1 MSPSTLDHR
10 LTDVRRRVRQ
20 VLLTHGLSWLAA
32 VLVGTLLVVCLAD
45 WLVHFDDPVVR
56 LIFGLGILAATAWA
70 VRRHVIAPLQVRLTD
85 TDLALRI
92 EDRYPGFHDS
102 LASSVQFLSSGAD
115 PRIGSPALQQAVVE
129 KTLERLD
136 GLDCGDVVDTREVR
150 RIAAIALGVC
160 LTALLL
166 AGLNRSLTAIA
177 LRRIAF
183 PFSAPEWPRKTNLR
197 LLGADLVP
205 LEFDAEHPLQI
216 ARGDTFKV
224 LAENAT
230 GRLPSH
236 VTLEYRLAD
245 KKVLNETMRPKTADD
260 ARGER
265 HEVAEGQLV
274 AVKGDVEFRAVGG
287 DDEQMPWFRLVAV
300 PPPVVEKLQVTLH
313 PPAYARRQVDR
324 QPAGIGHVQGLVGTR
339 VEISAI
345 ASKPLQK
352 AILRVKDQERRPVA
366 LADGGRQLKTSFLIG
381 EAGIHS
387 WWLELTD
394 PLGFEDSEPPRYE
407 VRGIQDFEPEIYIEQ
422 PASDMQ
428 VTAEALVPLRTIAR
442 DDLGL
447 REVRLV
453 YKVET
458 AGGSEEQVLPLFQ
471 ADGDDR
477 PVTQTAEH
485 LWKLADLHLKGHAK
499 IVFHTEA
506 TDDFDL
512 TDEFPEGK
520 APLPHVGRSVTR
532 TLTIVSPEDKSQE
545 IAQRQEGLLDDLERA
560 FKLENQAHDQVDE
573 LLVQLENADKLRP
586 EDVDTLQ
593 RTELGQREIAAQLN
607 NPATGLERRARELA
621 DELRNNQIDDPQTER
636 RLKRIADELA
646 RIGAQ
651 HLRPIEQELTRARKL
666 VQSRNKSVRPAAEKS
681 DGAGRKRAEKTASEP
696 AQNPPAEDSQHSNG
710 DAAPQKSADRVQA
723 DASRSSPRKP
733 IKKQA
738 GDRPEEALRQVSEN
752 QNAVLES
759 LGEMLQ
765 DLSQWRGEHDAS
777 REVGDLV
784 RQQAEL
790 NQRAAELAKTT
801 LTRPAESLSP
811 QEQADLAKIS
821 ERQKKQA
828 DQLEQLEARMQA
840 TTEKLATENP
850 TAAATLEEAV
860 QQSRQEG
867 IAGQMRDAA
876 GQIGENRMGQAARSQ
891 QQILQKLR
899 ELEDTL
905 RQKRE
910 TDTEMMV
917 KKLKQA
923 GQELQDLRDRQEEL
937 LRQTQEAGNNPD
949 PGQRQSEL
957 ETLRKQQQKLQED
970 TDRMA
975 RRLARLEARQSQD
988 SAGRAASRMREA
1000 QDRLD
1005 EHDQAGAAAQEQEAL
1020 DDLEQAQRELAR
1032 QQRAEE
1038 EQLAREQLA
1047 RVADELIGMIPRQQ
1061 AVIDETRR
1069 LDELHSQTGKWSRA
1083 QLVSLRDLAKVQEH
1097 LEGETG
1103 RIIEKLSAAEVFV
1116 LALKGAARHMHSAGE
1131 QLARRET
1138 GAATQKMQEAA
1149 RRRLADLVEALKP
1162 DEPDPSEK
1170 PQDQAGGGSSGQ
1182 QEGPPSDGIP
1192 TLAQVK
1198 MLITLQKE
1206 LFARTAEIER
1216 LRGKDGQLP
1225 PAARQELETIAREQ
1239 GDLAD
1244 LARNLSSIS
1253 STPDGRSEE
1262 KRAEKEA
1269 PRTD

>member
-1 MSPSTLDHR
+1 MTKSRNRKRPASPIACGFATTARSLNIGSEILRMSPSTLDHR

-20 VLLTHGLSWLAA
+20 VLLTYGLSWLAA
-32 VLVGTLLVVCLAD
+32 ALVGSLLVVCLAD

-56 LIFGLGILAATAWA
+56 LIFGLGILAATAWV

-102 LASSVQFLSSGAD
+102 LASSVQFLSSGSD
-115 PRIGSPALQQAVVE
+115 PRIGSPALQRAVVE

-136 GLDCGDVVDTREVR
+136 SLDCGDVVDTHEVR
-150 RIAAIALGVC
+150 RIAGIALGVC
-160 LTALLL
+160 LTALLV
-166 AGLNRSLTAIA
+166 AGLNRPLTTIA
-177 LRRIAF
+177 LQRIAF
-183 PFSAPEWPRKTNLR
+183 PFSAPDWPRKTNLR
-197 LLGADLVP
+197 LLGSDLVP

-245 KKVLNETMRPKTADD
+245 KKVLSEAMRPKTADD

-287 DDEQMPWFRLVAV
+287 DDEQMPWFRLHVV

-313 PPAYARRQVDR
+313 PPAYTRRPVER

-345 ASKPLQK
+345 ASKPLEK
-352 AILRVKDQERRPVA
+352 ASLRVMDHERRKVV
-366 LADGGRQLKTSFLIG
+366 LADGGRQLQTSFVIG
-381 EAGIHS
+381 EAGIHP

-394 PLGFEDSEPPRYE
+394 PWGFEDSEPPRYE

-422 PASDMQ
+422 PAADMQ
-428 VTAEALVPLRTIAR
+428 VTAEALVPVRTIAR

-453 YKVET
+453 YKVEST
-458 AGGSEEQVLPLFQ
+458 EGSDEQVLPLFQ
-471 ADGDDR
+471 AEGDER
-477 PVTQTAEH
+477 PLAQTAEH
-485 LWKLADLHLKGHAK
+485 LWKLADLHLKANAR

-532 TLTIVSPEDKSQE
+532 TLTIISSEDKAQE

-573 LLVQLENADKLRP
+573 LLVQIENAERLRP
-586 EDVDTLQ
+586 EDIDTLQ

-607 NPATGLERRARELA
+607 NPATGLERRARDLA
-621 DELRNNQIDDPQTER
+621 DELRNNQIEDPQTER

-666 VQSRNKSVRPAAEKS
+666 VQSRNKSAGTGAEKP
-681 DGAGRKRAEKTASEP
+681 DGAGKKRPGE
-696 AQNPPAEDSQHSNG
+696 
-710 DAAPQKSADRVQA
+710 
-723 DASRSSPRKP
+723 
-733 IKKQA
+733 
-738 GDRPEEALRQVSEN
+738 RPEEALRQVSEN

-777 REVGDLV
+777 RELGDLV

-801 LTRPAESLSP
+801 LTKPAESLSP
-811 QEQADLAKIS
+811 QEQADLAKIA

-828 DQLEQLEARMQA
+828 DQLEQLETKMQA
-840 TTEKLATENP
+840 TTEKLTTENP
-850 TAAATLEEAV
+850 TAAATLQEAV
-860 QQSRQEG
+860 EQSRQEG

-891 QQILQKLR
+891 QQVLQKLR
-899 ELEDTL
+899 DLEDTL

-937 LRQTQEAGNNPD
+937 LRKTQEAGANPD
-949 PGQRQSEL
+949 PEQRKSEL
-957 ETLRKQQQKLQED
+957 ETLRKQQQKLQEE
-970 TDRMA
+970 TDRMT

-988 SAGRAASRMREA
+988 SAGRAAARMREA

-1005 EHDQAGAAAQEQEAL
+1005 EQDQAGAAAQQQEAL

-1047 RVADELIGMIPRQQ
+1047 RVADELSGMIPRQQ

-1069 LDELHSQTGKWSRA
+1069 LDELHAQTGKWSRA

-1162 DEPDPSEK
+1162 DDPDPDEK
-1170 PQDQAGGGSSGQ
+1170 PPDHAGGGSSGQ

-1239 GDLAD
+1239 GELAD

-1253 STPDGRSEE
+1253 SARDGDPDEHRNE
-1262 KRAEKEA
+1262 RDT

>member
-1 MSPSTLDHR
+1 MFPSTLDQR

-20 VLLTHGLSWLAA
+20 ALLTHGLSWLAA
-32 VLVGTLLVVCLAD
+32 VLVGSLLVVCLAD

-56 LIFGLGILAATAWA
+56 LIFGLGVLAATVWV
-70 VRRHVIAPLQVRLTD
+70 VRRRLIAPLQVSLTD

-92 EDRYPGFHDS
+92 EDRYPGFQDS
-102 LASSVQFLSSGAD
+102 LASSVQFLDANAD

-129 KTLERLD
+129 KALERLD
-136 GLDCGDVVDTREVR
+136 GLDCDDVVDTREVR
-150 RIAAIALGVC
+150 RIAAIAAGIC
-160 LTALLL
+160 ATALLV
-166 AGLNRSLTAIA
+166 AGLNRSLTTIA
-177 LRRIAF
+177 LQRIAL
-183 PFSAPEWPRKTNLR
+183 PFSAPDWPRKTNLR
-197 LLGADLVP
+197 LLSADLVP
-205 LEFDAEHPLQI
+205 LAIDAGHPLQI
-216 ARGDTFKV
+216 ARGDTFRV

-230 GRLPSH
+230 GRLPSR
-236 VTLEYRLAD
+236 VALEYRLAD
-245 KKVLNETMRPKTADD
+245 RKVLSETMRPRTADD
-260 ARGER
+260 PRGER
-265 HEVAEGQLV
+265 HEIAEGQLV
-274 AVKGDVEFRAVGG
+274 AVRGDVEFRAVGG
-287 DDEQMPWFRLVAV
+287 DDRQMSWFRLTVV

-313 PPAYARRQVDR
+313 PPAYSRRPAER
-324 QPAGIGHVQGLVGTR
+324 QPAGIGHVQGLLGTR
-339 VEISAI
+339 VEISAE
-345 ASKPLQK
+345 ASKPIEK
-352 AILRVKDQERRPVA
+352 ASLRIKDQERRKVA
-366 LADGGRQLKTSFLIG
+366 LSDGGRQLQASFMIG
-381 EAGIHS
+381 EPGVHS
-387 WWLELTD
+387 WWLELKD

-422 PASDMQ
+422 PAADMQ
-428 VTAEALVPLRTIAR
+428 VTAEALVPIRTTAR

-458 AGGSEEQVLPLFQ
+458 TEGSQEQVLPLFQ
-471 ADGDDR
+471 AEGDTG
-477 PVTQTAEH
+477 PLSQTAEH
-485 LWKLADLHLKGHAK
+485 LWKLADLNLKGNAK
-499 IVFHTEA
+499 IVFRTEA

-512 TDEFPEGK
+512 SDEFPEGK

-532 TLTIVSPEDKSQE
+532 TLAIVSSEDKALE

-560 FKLENQAHDQVDE
+560 FKLENQAHDQVEE
-573 LLVQLENADKLRP
+573 LLVQLENTEKLRP

-607 NPATGLERRARELA
+607 SPATGLERRARDLA

-636 RLKRIADELA
+636 RLKRIADELT
-646 RIGAQ
+646 RIGAE

-666 VQSRNKSVRPAAEKS
+666 VQSRNQSASAAEKPAATGKKSGAKAGS
-681 DGAGRKRAEKTASEP
+681 DSSKALE
-696 AQNPPAEDSQHSNG
+696 
-710 DAAPQKSADRVQA
+710 ADRPETKNEVAPPKPA
-723 DASRSSPRKP
+723 DPLSPGKP
-733 IKKQA
+733 GKKQA
-738 GDRPEEALRQVSEN
+738 GDRPEEALRQVSRN

-765 DLSQWRGEHDAS
+765 ELSQWRGEHDAS

-784 RQQAEL
+784 RQQVEL

-801 LTRPAESLSP
+801 LTKPAESLSP

-821 ERQKKQA
+821 ERQKRQA
-828 DQLEQLEARMQA
+828 DQLDQLEARMQA
-840 TTEKLATENP
+840 AAGKLASENAA
-850 TAAATLEEAV
+850 AAATLQEAA

-899 ELEDTL
+899 DLEDTL

-923 GQELQDLRDRQEEL
+923 GQELQDIRDRQEEL
-937 LRQTQEAGNNPD
+937 LSKTKEAGHNPD
-949 PGQRQSEL
+949 PEQRRSEL
-957 ETLRKQQQKLQED
+957 ETLRKQQQKLHEE
-970 TDRMA
+970 TERMA
-975 RRLARLEARQSQD
+975 RRLARLEARQSHD

-1005 EHDQAGAAAQEQEAL
+1005 EQDQAGAAAQQQEAL

-1047 RVADELIGMIPRQQ
+1047 RVADELSGMIPRQQ

-1069 LDELHSQTGKWSRA
+1069 LDGLHAQTGKWGRA

-1097 LEGETG
+1097 LEGEIG

-1138 GAATQKMQEAA
+1138 GAATQKLQEAA
-1149 RRRLADLVEALKP
+1149 RKRLADLVEALKP
-1162 DEPDPSEK
+1162 DEPDPDAK
-1170 PQDQAGGGSSGQ
+1170 AQDQAGGGSSGQ
-1182 QEGPPSDGIP
+1182 QEGAPSEGIP

-1206 LFARTAEIER
+1206 LFARTAELER

-1225 PAARQELETIAREQ
+1225 PAARQELEGIAREQ
-1239 GDLAD
+1239 GELAD
-1244 LARNLSSIS
+1244 LARNLSRIS
-1253 STPDGRSEE
+1253 STPDGGADEQQN
-1262 KRAEKEA
+1262 EKET
-1269 PRTD
+1269 PRSD